1 MALQTCKRCR
11 KRRIKCDL
19 QLPACTSCQLVDL
32 ECLYYDDSLGHD
44 VPRSYLHALS
54 KKVESLESTINAIKG
69 PAEIVP
75 SPSPFSHADCQTP
88 LQTSQDAG
96 VFPALG
102 LGTSAGLLENL
113 LRTLVQR
120 KLAQDQNASGLSRLA
135 AKAREVEDDTSLAFP
150 PLRVNFSKLDTQ
162 SLQQPHL
169 QRALIEYYAK
179 VFQSSY
185 ALLSTSQINNLL
197 RYEHPLRQCT
207 ASERLPIY
215 GIFAISSTLVA
226 RDLDNDQS
234 ITASM
239 WTERFHSYIAGHDS
253 SNTPGEVRM
262 KQTIVALCFLALL
275 DFVSPVNSKGSVWE
289 VVRHFSS
296 VAVGVKETAAPRDQ
310 SFTITALL
318 AKQIF
323 TASDVRGE
331 LQFVLTPIVRGIDA
345 KFGSTLSIH
354 FRLPSL
360 YCNSAPTVIPNGLSE
375 PLLYHT
381 LYTLT
386 QNLNFQ
392 QESASAD
399 VETRLIPACLRI
411 NSESAW
417 GDVSLGQAQVY
428 LTLHPLFTSPGAGTH
443 CCSQNLLSKIAM
455 AAAAFIMHTHK
466 LNKERRVI
474 SIWVSAENVIQAG
487 AAWAA
492 YLMLRSQR
500 DSPLHDYH
508 ILNLADL
515 PAIEPIVKCSS
526 ILASFAERWK
536 GGRRYCQAWEAFA
549 DMLLADKH
557 LSKVAAGY
565 QSSSQPG

>member
-54 KKVESLESTINAIKG
+54 KKIESLESTINAIKG

-75 SPSPFSHADCQTP
+75 SPSPFSHSDCQTP

-120 KLAQDQNASGLSRLA
+120 QLAQDQNASGLSRLA

-150 PLRVNFSKLDTQ
+150 PLRINFSKLDTQ

-253 SNTPGEVRM
+253 SNTP
-262 KQTIVALCFLALL
+262 
-275 DFVSPVNSKGSVWE
+275 VNSKESVWE
-289 VVRHFSS
+289 VVGAASRSYVKLLDDLSASS
-296 VAVGVKETAAPRDQ
+296 LEMDEEFERLGHC
-310 SFTITALL
+310 IYLL
-318 AKQIF
+318 
-323 TASDVRGE
+323 E
-331 LQFVLTPIVRGIDA
+331 
-345 KFGSTLSIH
+345 STLSIH

-392 QESASAD
+392 QESASPD

-411 NSESAW
+411 NSESA
-417 GDVSLGQAQVY
+417 
-428 LTLHPLFTSPGAGTH
+428 
-443 CCSQNLLSKIAM
+443 
-455 AAAAFIMHTHK
+455 
-466 LNKERRVI
+466 
-474 SIWVSAENVIQAG
+474 
-487 AAWAA
+487 
-492 YLMLRSQR
+492 
-500 DSPLHDYH
+500 
-508 ILNLADL
+508 
-515 PAIEPIVKCSS
+515 
-526 ILASFAERWK
+526 
-536 GGRRYCQAWEAFA
+536 
-549 DMLLADKH
+549 
-557 LSKVAAGY
+557 
-565 QSSSQPG
+565 

>member
-54 KKVESLESTINAIKG
+54 KKVESLEYTINAIKG
-69 PAEIVP
+69 PAEVAP
-75 SPSPFSHADCQTP
+75 SPSPFPHADCQTP
-88 LQTSQDAG
+88 WQTSQDAG
-96 VFPALG
+96 SLPALG

-113 LRTLVQR
+113 LRALVQR
-120 KLAQDQNASGLSRLA
+120 QSTQDQTVSGLSRFA

-150 PLRVNFSKLDTQ
+150 PLKINFSKLDTQ

-179 VFQSSY
+179 VVQSSF
-185 ALLSTSQINNLL
+185 ALLSSTQINNLL

-207 ASERLPIY
+207 ASERLPVY

-226 RDLDNDQS
+226 RDLDSDQS

-239 WTERFHSYIAGHDS
+239 WTDRFQSYIAGHDS
-253 SNTPGEVRM
+253 SHTPGEARM
-262 KQTIVALCFLALL
+262 KQTIFALCFLALL
-275 DFVSPVNSKGSVWE
+275 DLVSPVSSKGSVWE
-289 VVRHFSS
+289 VVGAASRSYVKLLDDLSVSS
-296 VAVGVKETAAPRDQ
+296 PEMDEEFERLGHC
-310 SFTITALL
+310 IYLL
-318 AKQIF
+318 
-323 TASDVRGE
+323 E
-331 LQFVLTPIVRGIDA
+331 
-345 KFGSTLSIH
+345 STLSIH

-375 PLLYHT
+375 PLVYHT

-386 QNLNFQ
+386 QELNFP
-392 QESASAD
+392 QESASVD
-399 VETRLIPACLRI
+399 VESRLIPVCLQI
-411 NSESAW
+411 DTESGW
-417 GDVSLGQAQVY
+417 ENMSLGQAQVY

-443 CCSQNLLSKIAM
+443 CCSQSLLLKIAM

-466 LNKERRVI
+466 LNRERRVI
-474 SIWVSAENVIQAG
+474 SIWVSAENVMQAG

-500 DSPLHDYH
+500 DSPLHDHH
-508 ILNLADL
+508 IPNLVGL

-526 ILASFAERWK
+526 ILSSFAERWK
-536 GGRRYCQAWEAFA
+536 CGRRYCQAWDAFA
-549 DMLLADKH
+549 DLLLADEN
-557 LSKVAAGY
+557 LSKMAAGL
-565 QSSSQPG
+565 QAPNHPG

>member
-54 KKVESLESTINAIKG
+54 KKIESLESTINAIKG

-75 SPSPFSHADCQTP
+75 SPSPFSHSDCQTP

-120 KLAQDQNASGLSRLA
+120 QLAQDQNASGLSRLA

-150 PLRVNFSKLDTQ
+150 PLRINFSKLDTQ

-275 DFVSPVNSKGSVWE
+275 DFVSPVNSKESVWE
-289 VVRHFSS
+289 VVGAASRSYVKLLDDLSASS
-296 VAVGVKETAAPRDQ
+296 LEMDEEFERLGHC
-310 SFTITALL
+310 IYLL
-318 AKQIF
+318 
-323 TASDVRGE
+323 E
-331 LQFVLTPIVRGIDA
+331 
-345 KFGSTLSIH
+345 STLSIH

-392 QESASAD
+392 QESASPD

-417 GDVSLGQAQVY
+417 GNVSLGQAQVY

-443 CCSQNLLSKIAM
+443 CCSTNLLSKIAL

-492 YLMLRSQR
+492 YLMLHSQR